1 MALIQDTVSD
11 PQDCASGSMDS
22 DPSLQVID
30 DDIPVELDDER
41 SGPAVGKLLDAK
53 PKPAPRQPVHIVD
66 AVKVDA
72 TVRVE
77 ADKRAD
83 FNVQTF
89 AVEKLRC
96 TDKSQFKFPWERGTL
111 KRIFGGQQ
119 VVPNKKL
126 AVQPS
131 DRNSIKVSLEVG
143 DKAKVSA
150 AIEDVVETPS
160 ASIYMMVVKT
170 MEQLNYKEDRAKKR
184 TAAVRE
190 WWKLISTELDASCIG
205 RKVLEEA
212 PGDHY
217 DSYGVEVVD
226 ACFGLK
232 SPGTL
237 QKRLY
242 ALRSFSEWCSDH
254 LGVPW
259 LPLTESHA
267 WQYIRHLKSIGA
279 PATKAATFMEA
290 VRFGWYI
297 VGLDGGDEVQASL
310 RSRGLSAQL
319 FAAKRPW
326 KPADLLTTEE
336 ILKLHSFLEDT
347 TKNIVDRVMAGHLLH
362 MLYVRARWSDLLSV
376 RNAAIDVDGVFFEME
391 TRTHKGAKGAES
403 KSKLLPLAAPCVG
416 INGKSW
422 AALYSDARTLA
433 GLDLPRAEDT
443 HMLPAPSSRS
453 SCEWTSR
460 PLTSEEGANFLRR
473 ILGVPKSGER
483 RVSTHSLKS
492 TAISWTAKYGLNF
505 EARAL
510 LARHSSS
517 VSNPTAMYSRDL
529 LSPVLRSFI
538 NVIEQIHSGQFAPDR
553 TRSGMMTPRPLSAA
567 VPATPPTDLDKV
579 LAAEGLL
586 VERTGDVPLSGITM
600 EPEDAAARW
609 RAAVSRVDMESTQS
623 MEEAPPEDGDH
634 EHCDDWSETSESA
647 DDSSDSDSGLDES
660 VVDFHQR
667 FAPVSEPSLADVYVN
682 INSTVLH
689 CVGPNGK
696 FKCGRAVS
704 KSYSKVWEM
713 NGIRCSKCFN
723 I

>member
-1 MALIQDTVSD
+1 MRARWASRRMALIQDTASD
-11 PQDCASGSMDS
+11 LQDGASGS
-22 DPSLQVID
+22 QVID

-41 SGPAVGKLLDAK
+41 SGPAAGKLLDAK

-66 AVKVDA
+66 AVKVDS

-77 ADKRAD
+77 ADKSAD

-96 TDKSQFKFPWERGTL
+96 TNKSQFKFLWERGTL
-111 KRIFGGQQ
+111 RIFGGEQ
-119 VVPNKKL
+119 VVSSKKL

-160 ASIYMMVVKT
+160 TSIYMMVVKT

-184 TAAVRE
+184 TAALRE
-190 WWKLISTELDASCIG
+190 WWKLIATELGASCIG
-205 RKVLEEA
+205 CKVLEEA

-217 DSYGVEVVD
+217 DSYGFEVVD

-310 RSRGLSAQL
+310 RARGLSAQL

-347 TKNIVDRVMAGHLLH
+347 TKNVVDRVMAGHLLH

-376 RNAAIDVDGVFFEME
+376 RNAAIDVDGLFFEME

-422 AALYSDARTLA
+422 AAVYSDVRSEA
-433 GLDLPRAEDT
+433 GLDLPCAEDT

-483 RVSTHSLKS
+483 RVSTH
-492 TAISWTAKYGLNF
+492 
-505 EARAL
+505 
-510 LARHSSS
+510 
-517 VSNPTAMYSRDL
+517 
-529 LSPVLRSFI
+529 
-538 NVIEQIHSGQFAPDR
+538 
-553 TRSGMMTPRPLSAA
+553 
-567 VPATPPTDLDKV
+567 
-579 LAAEGLL
+579 
-586 VERTGDVPLSGITM
+586 
-600 EPEDAAARW
+600 
-609 RAAVSRVDMESTQS
+609 
-623 MEEAPPEDGDH
+623 
-634 EHCDDWSETSESA
+634 
-647 DDSSDSDSGLDES
+647 
-660 VVDFHQR
+660 
-667 FAPVSEPSLADVYVN
+667 
-682 INSTVLH
+682 
-689 CVGPNGK
+689 
-696 FKCGRAVS
+696 
-704 KSYSKVWEM
+704 
-713 NGIRCSKCFN
+713 
-723 I
+723 